1 MGVITLLEVQKRNKE
16 RVNVY
21 LDHAYAFSVT
31 LMDAARLKK
40 GQTLTPADVAALKT
54 EDDLTRAV
62 ERAARFLSHRPRS
75 IAEVRRNLAE
85 KSVDESVI
93 SAAIERLETMGY
105 LDDVAFARFWVQ
117 NRVMFK
123 PLGTRALRYELRQK
137 GVSDPIIAQV
147 LDEVDAAENAY
158 RAALKQASRLRVQD
172 RTEFR
177 AKMSSFLQRRGF
189 DYATI
194 SDVIERLLDSE
205 IGERLNAAD
214 ADEGD
219 TGFEEGEA

>member
-21 LDHAYAFSVT
+21 LDDAYAFSVT
-31 LMDAARLKK
+31 LIDAVRLKK
-40 GQTLTPADVAALKT
+40 GQTLTPNDIAALKT
-54 EDDLTRAV
+54 EDELTRAV
-62 ERAARFLSHRPRS
+62 ERAARFLSYRPRS
-75 IAEVRRNLAE
+75 TAEVRRNLAE

-93 SAAIERLETMGY
+93 AAAIERLETMGY

-137 GVSDPIIAQV
+137 GISDPIIAQV
-147 LDEVDAAENAY
+147 LAEVDADDNAY
-158 RAALKQASRLRVQD
+158 RAAHKHASRLRVQD
-172 RTEFR
+172 RAEFR

-189 DYATI
+189 DYAT
-194 SDVIERLLDSE
+194 SSEVIDRLLEGE
-205 IGERLNAAD
+205 IGERLDGAD
-214 ADEGD
+214 DDSDG
-219 TGFEEGEA
+219 GEA